1 MRIRIKAAQPFF
13 NKKCK
18 KSIIS
23 DFGKI
28 LSSKRLI
35 FGPFTSRFEEA
46 FSGYHRCKY
55 AVAVHSC
62 SAALEIVLRYVGV
75 QGFEVIVP
83 TNTFVATA
91 FSVLRSGGKLV
102 LCDIEPEYYGLPLK
116 ELKNKITK
124 RTKAIIVVHIGGY
137 MVPWLPEIK
146 EFCNKSSIV
155 LIEDVAHAHGAML
168 DGKLAGTFGLAGC
181 FSFYPT
187 KVMTSGV
194 GGCILTND
202 GKLAR
207 FAKSLRHFGEG
218 KNLGDIIYE
227 GTNWIMDEFRA
238 VLAYYQLIALSE
250 NLRKRSDI
258 AKWYLEEF
266 EQIEGGIYPV
276 RIQKTQ
282 EPAYYRFLSFLGSE
296 YKKADVLKS
305 LREDY
310 GIEGGSLYD
319 PPVHCQP
326 YFSKNFRYKSKDF
339 CVAEKA
345 LARQIAFPMHAE
357 LTRKDIHYIARALK
371 EILK

>member
-1 MRIRIKAAQPFF
+1 MRIKIKAAQPFF

-18 KSIIS
+18 KNIIS

-35 FGPFTSRFEEA
+35 FGPFTRRFEEA
-46 FSGYHRCKY
+46 FSRYHRCKY
-55 AVAVHSC
+55 TVAVHSC
-62 SAALEIVLRYVGV
+62 SAALEIVLRYAGV
-75 QGFEVIVP
+75 KGFEVIVP

-124 RTKAIIVVHIGGY
+124 KTRAIIVVHIGGY
-137 MVPWLPEIK
+137 IAPWLPKIK
-146 EFCNKSSIV
+146 EFCNKNSIA

-202 GKLAR
+202 GRLAG

-266 EQIEGGIYPV
+266 ECIEGGIYPI

-282 EPAYYRFLSFLGSE
+282 EPAYYRFLSFLGPE
-296 YKKADVLKS
+296 YKKAGVLKS

-310 GIEGGSLYD
+310 GIEAGSLYD
-319 PPVHCQP
+319 PPVHSQP
-326 YFSKNFRYKSKDF
+326 YFSKNFRYKPKDF

-345 LARQIAFPMHAE
+345 LARQIAFPMHPE